1 MELKRFSFFFSI
13 ILFLNPAL
21 FSQEAAHQ
29 NLTSWDFQDQGL
41 VSLSG
46 EWEIFPGEWVS
57 PLSDREAPAYVKV
70 PSGWGDVQE
79 GTAICTYRYT
89 VDLPLNRKQMG
100 LSLGYIRSAYDLYI
114 NGIFVRSVGKI
125 GRNRAEEIPD
135 GRWEYILLPE
145 TEGPVEILFHISNFE
160 EREGGL
166 YQTPRLG
173 LIKDLRKKELNHL
186 IIQFFL
192 FGIFFSLAFYHL
204 MLFMFRTKEK
214 AALYFGSFAL
224 VLALRVVF
232 VDSSY
237 LAGINNFFG
246 AIPWIWLRKL
256 EYLTVYGLAVL
267 FIPYFYQMFPDR
279 VNRVYGQVVNICSIP
294 YFLMV
299 LFTPLKVYS
308 SFLIAAEVIVLLW
321 CFYSLYILIRLTL
334 DGVWEGQVL
343 VLGMF
348 IMVLCIIL
356 DFMASQGIFPF
367 MSVTPFGFFAFLLA
381 QSAVLNRKLVSS
393 FGRVE
398 KLTGKLNS
406 LLDERKKY
414 QALLERRV
422 LERTAELEGA
432 VEEARAADQA
442 KGDFLARM
450 SHEIRTPM
458 NGIMGFAE
466 ITRDSEDLDEIR
478 NYTNNIISESEKL
491 LILINQLL
499 DLSRIEAGGVQLEI
513 APFNMRELLSSIQ
526 KMFTPLAAEKHIEFK
541 LEQDFSGQVAALQ
554 GDSFRLRQILVN
566 LVGNAI
572 KFTEKGYV
580 RLSAVQTFQSEREQG
595 FLFIIE
601 DTGKGIAEDKKHKIF
616 ESFVQEDTSIT
627 RQYGGTG
634 LGTAISRSFVELMGG
649 EIGLESEPGMGTSF
663 WFSLKLPVS
672 DTSLKEIERKKVQ
685 GGEVR
690 FPGKRVLLAED
701 YMPNQ
706 EVVKNFLK
714 NTSLD
719 LSIVSDGV
727 QACDLLDKQ
736 DFDLILLDI
745 HMPRLNGYSV
755 AEYIRQDLK
764 RDCIIVGLTADGYQ
778 NVQDK
783 CTEVGMNDFLTKPI
797 RKGKLLE
804 CLNHW
809 LTPKDKKNG

>member
-1 MELKRFSFFFSI
+1 MVRESMVLNRSF
-13 ILFLNPAL
+13 LFLVLFAL
-21 FSQEAAHQ
+21 SALPVFSENKAYQDLSSR
-29 NLTSWDFQDQGL
+29 NFRDQGL
-41 VSLSG
+41 VDLSG
-46 EWEIFPGEWVS
+46 EWEIFPGEWIS
-57 PLSDREAPAYVKV
+57 PLSEREAAAYVRV
-70 PSGWGDVQE
+70 PGGWGDVQE
-79 GTAICTYRYT
+79 GSAFCTYRYKI
-89 VDLPLNRKQMG
+89 DLPQNRKQMG

-114 NGIFVRSVGKI
+114 NGIYVRSVGKI
-125 GRNRAEEIPD
+125 GQNRDEEIPD
-135 GRWEYILLPE
+135 GQWEYIILPE
-145 TEGPVEILFHISNFE
+145 TEGTVEILFHISNYE

-173 LIKDLRKKELNHL
+173 LIKDLRKRELNHL
-186 IIQFFL
+186 IIQFVL

-204 MLFMFRTKEK
+204 MLFLFRTKEK
-214 AALYFGSFAL
+214 AALYFGLFAL
-224 VLALRVVF
+224 VLAFRVLF

-237 LAGINNFFG
+237 LVVLSGFFR

-256 EYLTVYGLAVL
+256 EYLTVYGLAIL

-279 VNRVYGQVVNICSIP
+279 VNRVYGQVVNIFSIP
-294 YFLMV
+294 YFIMV

-308 SFLIAAEVIVLLW
+308 SFLIVAEVVVLLW
-321 CFYSLYILIRLTL
+321 CFYSLYILIRLTM
-334 DGVWEGQVL
+334 DKVWEGQVL

-348 IMVLCIIL
+348 IMVIFISF

-367 MSVTPFGFFAFLLA
+367 LSVTPFGFFAFLLA

-398 KLTGKLNS
+398 KLTEKLNS

-422 LERTAELEGA
+422 QERTAELEGA

-466 ITRDSEDLDEIR
+466 ITRDSKDIDEIK
-478 NYTNNIISESEKL
+478 NYTNTIISESEKL

-513 APFNMRELLSSIQ
+513 APFNMTELLQTIER
-526 KMFTPLAAEKHIEFK
+526 MFTPLASEKNIEFR
-541 LEQDFSGQVAALQ
+541 LVQDFPDKMVALL
-554 GDSFRLRQILVN
+554 GDAFRLRQILVN

-572 KFTEKGYV
+572 KFTDKGYV
-580 RLSAVQTFQSEREQG
+580 CLSAVQTYQSETEQG
-595 FLFIIE
+595 FLFTIE
-601 DTGKGIAEDKKHKIF
+601 DTGKGIAEDKQHKIF

-627 RQYGGTG
+627 RQYDGTG
-634 LGTAISRSFVELMGG
+634 LGTAISRSFVELMNG
-649 EIGLESEPGMGTSF
+649 EIGVESEPGMGTSF
-663 WFSLKLPVS
+663 WFSLILPVS
-672 DTSLKEIERKKVQ
+672 SASLQDMERKKMPN
-685 GGEVR
+685 GDVR
-690 FPGKRVLLAED
+690 FPGKRILLAED

-714 NTSLD
+714 NCSVD

-727 QACDLLDKQ
+727 QACELLDRET
-736 DFDLILLDI
+736 FDLILLDI

-755 AEYIRQDLK
+755 AEYIRQDLEQ
-764 RDCIIVGLTADGYQ
+764 DTIIVGLTADGYQ

-804 CLNHW
+804 CLSHW
-809 LTPKDKKNG
+809 LS